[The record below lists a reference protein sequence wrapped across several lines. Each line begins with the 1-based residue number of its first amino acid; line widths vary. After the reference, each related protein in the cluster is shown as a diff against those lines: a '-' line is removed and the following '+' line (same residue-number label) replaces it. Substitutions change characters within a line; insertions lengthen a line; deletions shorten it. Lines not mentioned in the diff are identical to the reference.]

1 MRTARVLTAELT
13 ILPPR
18 LLADTL
24 RACLTQLSSVD
35 EEIAQKTL
43 HILEGLNAASSAGE
57 SEDEDGDAANGSWLD
72 APVRGSRAG
81 HGGASDSD

>member
-1 MRTARVLTAELT
+1 MRA
-13 ILPPR
+13 
-18 LLADTL
+18 ADTL
-24 RACLTQLSSVD
+24 RACLSQLASAD
-35 EEIAQKTL
+35 EEIAQKAL

-72 APVRGSRAG
+72 GPMRGSRAG